1 MKTRLTSAS
10 SANGFTLVELLVVIA
25 IIVVLA
31 GMGIGVAGRA
41 MTRAKQSQTSTY
53 TTILVQGIE
62 DFYSTYSRYPQFGAE
77 GEEARTEG
85 EAGAEL
91 LTILLGKEEVGD
103 SMQNKKQ
110 TAFIGLKESTD
121 KNKGGLVYSSGASG
135 ARPEGLYDAWGNA
148 LYLVIDAD
156 NNGEVADPFTPGKV
170 VREPVIA
177 YSYGADGKAGGGDDV
192 KSW

>member
-1 MKTRLTSAS
+1 MKTCLVSRRPA
-10 SANGFTLVELLVVIA
+10 AGFTLVELLVVIS

-31 GMGIGVAGRA
+31 AMGLSVVSRVSN
-41 MTRAKQSQTSTY
+41 RAKQTKTQNYATA
-53 TTILVQGIE
+53 LVHGID
-62 DFYSTYSRYPQFGAE
+62 DFNREYSRYPDFGASSEETRLE
-77 GEEARTEG
+77 GET
-85 EAGAEL
+85 GAEL

-103 SMQNKKQ
+103 SMQNKRQ
-110 TAFIGLKESTD
+110 IAFATFQESS
-121 KNKGGLVYSSGASG
+121 NKRQGGLVYSSGASG